1 MTITLHSFFFA
12 NKFCCLK
19 ELWKCDI
26 LLKNRK
32 KDFEGKMDSNET
44 KRVICIPSKPCRTLS
59 EAVKYYICALL
70 PKGKLLTEKA
80 FEEFVAAKMG
90 VEYVLFSANLWD
102 KMTNVEDILQYD
114 RTYRLISNVGRV
126 SNVHVEKLAQEGF
139 TLVPATMYM
148 SKIVDYKDYL
158 WNVERETKIDKDLI
172 ERVNANGFVCLKE
185 LAGICE

>member
-44 KRVICIPSKPCRTLS
+44 KRVICIPSKSCRTLS
-59 EAVKYYICALL
+59 EAVKYYICALI
-70 PKGKLLTEKA
+70 PKGKLLTGKT
-80 FEEFVAAKMG
+80 FEEFVAAKLG
-90 VEYVLFSANLWD
+90 VEHVLFSSDLWD
-102 KMTNVEDILQYD
+102 KMKNVEDILQYD
-114 RTYRLISNVGRV
+114 RTYRLVSNVGRV
-126 SNVHVEKLAQEGF
+126 SYVHVEKLTQEGF
-139 TLVPATMYM
+139 TLVPATKYM
-148 SKIVDYKDYL
+148 SKIVDYKNYL
-158 WNVERETKIDKDLI
+158 WNVENETKIDKDLI
-172 ERVNANGFVCLKE
+172 ERVNTSGFACLKE

>member
-1 MTITLHSFFFA
+1 M
-12 NKFCCLK
+12 
-19 ELWKCDI
+19 
-26 LLKNRK
+26 LKNRK

-44 KRVICIPSKPCRTLS
+44 KRVISIPSKPCHTLS
-59 EAVKYYICALL
+59 EAVKYYICALI

-80 FEEFVAAKMG
+80 FEEFLAAKMG
-90 VEYVLFSANLWD
+90 VEHVLFSANLWD

-114 RTYRLISNVGRV
+114 RTCRLVSNAGRV

-139 TLVPATMYM
+139 TLVSATKYM
-148 SKIVDYKDYL
+148 SKIVDYKNHL
-158 WNVERETKIDKDLI
+158 WNVEGETKIDKDLI